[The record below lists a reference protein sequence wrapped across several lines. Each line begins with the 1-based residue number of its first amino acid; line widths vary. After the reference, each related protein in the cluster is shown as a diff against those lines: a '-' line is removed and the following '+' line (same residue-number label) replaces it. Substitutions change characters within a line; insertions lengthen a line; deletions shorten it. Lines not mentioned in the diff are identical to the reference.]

1 MVLQQ
6 SDRPSWTFNQPVLLR
21 KGRRASSVLVW
32 SGVAATAAGAVWMV
46 LAPLQESIAVQ
57 GKLQPL
63 GQVRAI
69 EAPASGVVER
79 VLVRDGTA
87 VQQGD
92 LLVQLDLRQA
102 RQQLAANRSV
112 LERLENENRVHRAAL
127 GEQPAAGLTANQRLQ
142 LDNQRQVIRQRRQA
156 SAQELRQARSRVL
169 GLERSLRASQE
180 IERRYR
186 SLVGSGAMSAVALIE
201 VSDRAA
207 QQRSE
212 LDGAR
217 AELKRVEAMVQATDA
232 AGSLELRNRIEAN
245 LRQIAQLRQQIAD
258 SERLIGLSQLR
269 APLAGVVFDLAVT
282 PGSVVVADGNKPLLK
297 VVPQQQLQARVY
309 VPNSAIGFIKP
320 GQKAL
325 ISLDA
330 FPAADYGRIT
340 ARVKAVGSDALPPDQ
355 QRQVLG
361 TDVQGLY
368 FPATLQLERQSLPAG
383 RKAIP
388 LTAGM
393 SLTAD
398 LQLRERR
405 FISLFTAFFD
415 DKLRA
420 LERMR

>member
-1 MVLQQ
+1 ML
-6 SDRPSWTFNQPVLLR
+6 F
-21 KGRRASSVLVW
+21 
-32 SGVAATAAGAVWMV
+32 
-46 LAPLQESIAVQ
+46 
-57 GKLQPL
+57 
-63 GQVRAI
+63 
-69 EAPASGVVER
+69 
-79 VLVRDGTA
+79 
-87 VQQGD
+87 
-92 LLVQLDLRQA
+92 
-102 RQQLAANRSV
+102 RS
-112 LERLENENRVHRAAL
+112 
-127 GEQPAAGLTANQRLQ
+127 
-142 LDNQRQVIRQRRQA
+142 
-156 SAQELRQARSRVL
+156 
-169 GLERSLRASQE
+169 
-180 IERRYR
+180 
-186 SLVGSGAMSAVALIE
+186 
-201 VSDRAA
+201 
-207 QQRSE
+207 
-212 LDGAR
+212 
-217 AELKRVEAMVQATDA
+217 
-232 AGSLELRNRIEAN
+232 
-245 LRQIAQLRQQIAD
+245 RQQIAD

-269 APLAGVVFDLAVT
+269 APLAGVVFYLAVT